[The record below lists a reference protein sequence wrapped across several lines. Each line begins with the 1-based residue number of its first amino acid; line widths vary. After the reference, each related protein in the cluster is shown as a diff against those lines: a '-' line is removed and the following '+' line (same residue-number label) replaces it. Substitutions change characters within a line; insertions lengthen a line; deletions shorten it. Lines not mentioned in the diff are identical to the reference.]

1 MLAHPEGEDLIF
13 AGFFV
18 DISPRRFQ
26 LFVQFFELGAG
37 IPAESVRH
45 RIVLCK
51 VVKLEYLAEFL
62 DKYFEQV
69 LLVRLLLSPDQGSDP
84 NQPVIEFY
92 ARGRHRSTASRR
104 VLMLSK
110 PALHCVPSS

>member
-1 MLAHPEGEDLIF
+1 MLVHPEGENIIF
-13 AGFFV
+13 IGLFV
-18 DISPRRFQ
+18 DISRKRLQ

-37 IPAESVRH
+37 IPTECVHR

-69 LLVRLLLSPDQGSDP
+69 LLLRLLLSPDQGSDP
-84 NQPVIEFY
+84 YQPVIELY
-92 ARGRHRSTASRR
+92 ARARHRSMAIQRG
-104 VLMLSK
+104 LML
-110 PALHCVPSS
+110 V